1 MTSTAI
7 FLMMSETIEF
17 RFIEHNYST
26 IMIFSVTFGH
36 LCLDP
41 VTYGHRFRVLF
52 QPTAQ

>member
-17 RFIEHNYST
+17 RFL
-26 IMIFSVTFGH
+26 FSVTFGH

-41 VTYGHRFRVLF
+41 VTYGHRFRVLL
-52 QPTAQ
+52 